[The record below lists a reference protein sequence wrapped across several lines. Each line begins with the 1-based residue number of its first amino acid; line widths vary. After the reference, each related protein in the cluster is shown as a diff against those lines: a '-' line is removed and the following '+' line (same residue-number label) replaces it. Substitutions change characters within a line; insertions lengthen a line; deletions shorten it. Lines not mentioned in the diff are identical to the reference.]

1 MEQLKNLARNLYICY
16 TELKRNKMKRI
27 ITITLLAAV
36 TLAATS
42 FSFYKA
48 KKTYSMSNFE
58 DVYKSDIKEL
68 TSEEKLNA
76 FEYFSATG
84 DCSYKGIELKG
95 KVKFVTSF
103 PDIKIQ
109 YVTSFPD
116 IKVKHVTSFPDDC
129 GEWQIV
135 ESFPDFEVQVV
146 TSFPDLKV
154 QLVESFPGMN

>member
-1 MEQLKNLARNLYICY
+1 
-16 TELKRNKMKRI
+16 MKKI
-27 ITITLLAAV
+27 ITTALLLAFIVAGM
-36 TLAATS
+36 S
-42 FSFYKA
+42 FSFRQA
-48 KKTYSMSNFE
+48 ERTYSMNSYE
-58 DVYKSDIKEL
+58 KVYKTEIKEL
-68 TSEEKLNA
+68 TPEEKLNA
-76 FEYFSATG
+76 FEYFSATS
-84 DCSYKGIELKG
+84 DCSFKGIELKG